1 MTLKEAYAPYF
12 KIGTS
17 VSIFNMGSDK
27 AKEELK
33 KHYSSMTAENDMKP
47 MYLLD
52 EKACTENPEKY
63 NTQPALCFDKVRKYL
78 DFAKESGIALRG
90 HTLVWHGQTPFWFF
104 KEGYKK
110 EMDSPLADRE
120 TMLARMEWFIK
131 GVLEF
136 YQTEYP
142 GVIYAWDVVNEA
154 IEENEEDGWRK
165 SLWFKTIG
173 DDFVLQAFRFAR
185 KYAAPGV
192 SLFYNDYNT
201 FMPKKREA
209 ILKNILEPLMA
220 EKLIDGMGMQSHL
233 IIHDSNMKDYEES
246 LHCFGA
252 LGLEVQATEID
263 IHNNDNSEE
272 RNKELADAYAELFG
286 MYVKAK
292 KEGKANV
299 TSVTL
304 WGMKDDESWLSG
316 FRKERSYPL
325 LFDDNWNEKEAY
337 HAVIKVAQE
346 A

>member
-1 MTLKEAYAPYF
+1 MTLKEAYAPFF

-17 VSIFNMGSDK
+17 ASIFNMGSDK

-63 NTQPALCFDKVRKYL
+63 NTQPALCFDRVRKYL

-104 KEGYKK
+104 KEGYSK
-110 EMDSPLADRE
+110 EMESPLVDRE

-185 KYAAPGV
+185 KYAAKGV

-292 KEGKANV
+292 KEGKANI

-337 HAVIKVAQE
+337 HAVIKVAE
-346 A
+346 DN